1 MENDKYPK
9 SGRSS
14 KMSTTRNIDS
24 ELKSEE
30 QNSKQENVS
39 VGKSIFVGLQH
50 VLAMDLFIPPIILA
64 GLLSFSVAD
73 SALLIQMTFIACGIA
88 TLIQAGFAMKLPVM
102 QGPSFVPLSALA
114 AIGTTSGVGAMI
126 GSLIPGALLIAL
138 LGRPLKVFS
147 KVVKKFIPP
156 IVAGT
161 VIVVVGISLMPSAI
175 NSIYTASGSYNVNM
189 LIAFV
194 TAGVLIV
201 CMYIGEKVK
210 NRFKFVKVAS
220 VILALGTG
228 TIVASF
234 FGLVDFSSVQDASWF
249 ALPSLFAFG
258 TPTFELDAILIMLAI
273 YIIIVIETTG
283 TWFTVGEVTG
293 EKLDEKRLN
302 GGAFGEGLG
311 CFAGSFFGGTPVT
324 GYSSNAGIIAI
335 TGVKS
340 RKPIIAGGLILV
352 LLGMM
357 PKFMNVIASIPAV
370 VINGVFAI
378 LCVVIMMNG
387 FKVIKNEPFTERNM
401 IVIGVPIMLALFA
414 VMIPAEIM
422 NSLPNIVTYFV
433 SSGTAVG
440 AIGALLLNVVLPEK
454 SEDSKVAPNGGEIH
468 YATR

>member
-1 MENDKYPK
+1 MESTARKLEAEN
-9 SGRSS
+9 REEQSS
-14 KMSTTRNIDS
+14 KDENI
-24 ELKSEE
+24 
-30 QNSKQENVS
+30 S
-39 VGKSIFVGLQH
+39 VGKSFFVGLQH

-64 GLLSFSVAD
+64 GLLTFSVAD

-138 LGRPLKVFS
+138 LGRPLNLFS
-147 KVVKKFIPP
+147 RVVKKFIPP

-175 NSIYTASGSYNVNM
+175 NSIYTAPGSFNANM
-189 LIAFV
+189 LVAFI
-194 TAGVLIV
+194 TAGILIS

-210 NRFKFVKVAS
+210 NRFRFVKLAS
-220 VILALGTG
+220 VILALGIG

-234 FGLVDFSSVQDASWF
+234 FGLVDFSSVAEVSWF
-249 ALPSLFAFG
+249 ALPSIFAFG
-258 TPTFELDAILIMLAI
+258 MPTFELDAILIMLAI
-273 YIIIVIETTG
+273 YLIVVIETTG
-283 TWFTVGEVTG
+283 TWFTVGEVTD

-311 CFAGSFFGGTPVT
+311 CFVGSFFGGTPVT

-340 RKPIIAGGLILV
+340 RKPILAGGVILV
-352 LLGMM
+352 ALGMM
-357 PKFMNVIASIPAV
+357 PKLMNVIASIPAV

-387 FKVIKNEPFTERNM
+387 FKVVKNSPFTERNM
-401 IVIGVPIMLALFA
+401 IVIGVPIMIALFA
-414 VMIPAEIM
+414 VLLPADISS
-422 NSLPNIVTYFV
+422 NLPNLVTYFV

-440 AIGALLLNVVLPEK
+440 AIAALILNLVLPEK
-454 SEDSKVAPNGGEIH
+454 EEDNKVVSMGTTENGPIMEG
-468 YATR
+468 R